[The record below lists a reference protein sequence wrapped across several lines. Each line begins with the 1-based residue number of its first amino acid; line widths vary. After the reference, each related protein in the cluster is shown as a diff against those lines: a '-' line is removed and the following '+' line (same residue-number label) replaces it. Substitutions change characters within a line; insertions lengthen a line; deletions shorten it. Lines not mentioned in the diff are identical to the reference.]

1 MWTTKKLKERFFA
14 FFEKRGHTCLP
25 SSSVVP
31 KDDPTLL
38 FTNSGMVQFK
48 NIFLGEKSKYKR
60 VVTSQRCIRAGGKH
74 NDLDDVGKDNYHH
87 TFFEMLGNWSFG
99 DYFKEEAIDF
109 AYDFLIND
117 LKLNKENMYVTV
129 YDEMD
134 TESRRIWGKY
144 LDQSKIL
151 SASFKDNFWEM
162 GEFGPCGPCTEI
174 HYDRIGNRDASHLVN
189 KDDPDVVEFWNI
201 VFMEFER
208 TPKGLTQL
216 KIKNI
221 DTGIGLE
228 RLLSILMGV
237 KSNYLIDT
245 FQDIIKFIET
255 KCDYKYEDKDRITDV
270 AFRVLADHSRTIA
283 VCLNDKVAFSSEGVG
298 YVLRRILRRAVRY
311 ANDNLKL
318 EKGVLLQCVAKAAE
332 SLELKIDVSVVEEEE
347 NLFLKTLV
355 KGLNQLMKIAESK
368 GRIDGQDIFLLYDTY
383 GFPVDLTEL
392 IVKEKNIPFST
403 DGFNECAMKA
413 KELSKTSKTL
423 ITVNFDFQKTDDSF
437 KYTVNEIEANLL
449 AAVIKNE
456 IVDEIPEDT
465 VANLIFDKTCF
476 YGESGGQVGDRGT
489 IVFYDDNG
497 KNTGLFIVT
506 GTQIQRGYVLHE
518 GILIR
523 GKHSKKAKLFYD
535 ENLRLETS
543 ANHSATH
550 ILNHFLRKFIKTEQQ
565 GSLVDPEKLRF
576 DFTSKKLTDDI
587 LCSLEDKMNA
597 FIASNAI
604 VTITVHSKDEILSD
618 ERIIKM
624 ENEEYPDQVRVITMD
639 NGKEVLKEVC
649 GGTHVSNTSEIELV
663 RLISESGVKTNVRRI
678 VALTREK
685 ALNVDKNAGMFKSLQ
700 EVGGIVKIDCQLSIS
715 QKKEIDSQNKENA
728 KKMQKGLE
736 ASISTTKKEI
746 EESFINS
753 KLSNLGKKSLFSFEC
768 SLLSNFTKKEIGK
781 SLEVLIN
788 SFKSS
793 AFLFVQ
799 KDDDVLF
806 IAKGES
812 LDNVAKKIQENFP
825 SSFARVF
832 KDQLQGSIPKLSF
845 SKESIIKFFQEE

>member
-99 DYFKEEAIDF
+99 DYFKEEAIEF
-109 AYDFLIND
+109 AHDFLIND
-117 LKLNKENMYVTV
+117 LKLNKENIYVTV

-144 LDQSKIL
+144 LDQSRIL

-208 TPKGLTQL
+208 TPKGLIPL

-245 FQDIIKFIET
+245 FQNIIKFIET
-255 KCDYKYEDKDRITDV
+255 KCEYKYEDGDSITDV

-283 VCLNDKVAFSSEGVG
+283 VCLNDKVSFSSEGVG

-311 ANDNLKL
+311 ANDTLKL

-332 SLELKIDVSVVEEEE
+332 CMELKIDVSVVEEEE

-355 KGLNQLMKIAESK
+355 KGLNQLMKISESK
-368 GRIDGQDIFLLYDTY
+368 GRLDGQDIFLLYDTY

-392 IVKEKNIPFST
+392 IVKEKNIPFSIE
-403 DGFNECAMKA
+403 GFNECSMKA
-413 KELSKTSKTL
+413 KELSKSTKNL
-423 ITVNFDFQKTDDSF
+423 ITVNFDFPKTDDSF
-437 KYTVNEIEANLL
+437 KYTMNGIEAELV
-449 AAVIKNE
+449 AVVIKNE
-456 IVDEIPEDT
+456 VVNEIPENT
-465 VANLIFDKTCF
+465 IANLIFDKTCF
-476 YGESGGQVGDRGT
+476 YGESGGQVGDHG
-489 IVFYDDNG
+489 IIEFHDDKG
-497 KNTGLFIVT
+497 KNIGVFTVT
-506 GTQIQRGYVLHE
+506 ETQIQRGYVLHE
-518 GILIR
+518 GTLA
-523 GKHSKKAKLFYD
+523 GMHSKRAKLFYD
-535 ENLRLETS
+535 EKVRLETK

-550 ILNHFLRKFIKTEQQ
+550 ILNHFLRTFIKTEQQ
-565 GSLVDPEKLRF
+565 GSLVDSEKLRF
-576 DFTSKKLTDDI
+576 DFASKKLSDDV
-587 LCSLEDKMNA
+587 LCSLEDKINA
-597 FIASNAI
+597 FISSNAV
-604 VTITVHSKDEILSD
+604 VTVSVHSKDEILSD
-618 ERIIKM
+618 ESIIKM
-624 ENEEYPDQVRVITMD
+624 ENEEYPEKVRVITMN
-639 NGKEVLKEVC
+639 NGKQVLKEIC
-649 GGTHVSNTSEIELV
+649 GGTHVSNTSEIKLLRLV
-663 RLISESGVKTNVRRI
+663 SESGVKTNVRRI
-678 VALTREK
+678 VAFTREK
-685 ALNVDKNAGMFKSLQ
+685 AVNVDKNAKMLKDMLASGD
-700 EVGGIVKIDCQLSIS
+700 VVNIDCQLSIS
-715 QKKEIDSQNKENA
+715 QKKEIDAQNKENA
-728 KKMQKGLE
+728 KKIQKDLE
-736 ASISTTKKEI
+736 ACISDTRKEI
-746 EESFINS
+746 ETSFINS
-753 KLSNLGKKSLFSFEC
+753 RLSSIGKKPVFSFEC
-768 SLLSNFTKKEIGK
+768 ALFSKFTKKDIGK
-781 SLEVLIN
+781 SLATLLNAFE
-788 SFKSS
+788 SS
-793 AFLFVQ
+793 GFLFVS
-799 KDDDVLF
+799 KDDDISF
-806 IAKGES
+806 IAKGEN
-812 LDNVAKKIQENFP
+812 LENIAKKIQEDFP
-825 SSFARVF
+825 LSFVRIV
-832 KDQLQGSIPKLSF
+832 KEQIQGSIPKTSF
-845 SKESIIKFFQEE
+845 SKENMTKLFQEER